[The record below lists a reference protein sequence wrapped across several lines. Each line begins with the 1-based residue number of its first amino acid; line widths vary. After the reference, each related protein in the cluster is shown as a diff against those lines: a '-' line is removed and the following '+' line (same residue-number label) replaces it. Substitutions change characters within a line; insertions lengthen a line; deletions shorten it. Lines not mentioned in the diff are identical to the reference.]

1 MYLLKFTVC
10 VSMFP
15 AYEIEVTTTDKKDAG
30 MIHNAWII
38 LDGDL
43 KSSKEFVM
51 ENSSK
56 KQVLRR

>member
-1 MYLLKFTVC
+1 
-10 VSMFP
+10 
-15 AYEIEVTTTDKKDAG
+15 
-30 MIHNAWII
+30 MIHNAWIM

-56 KQVLRR
+56 KQVLRRLELYFCQKKVGKCY